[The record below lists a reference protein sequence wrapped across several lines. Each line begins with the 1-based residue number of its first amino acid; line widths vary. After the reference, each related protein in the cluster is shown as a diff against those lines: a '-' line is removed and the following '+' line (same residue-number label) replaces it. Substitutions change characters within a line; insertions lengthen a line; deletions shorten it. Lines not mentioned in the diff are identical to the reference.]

1 MMKIVTKL
9 AAAVLVTSLFIS
21 LLPAIDAT
29 AAEETDSYVT
39 VDEFAEKVAKEID
52 ATAVNGSFADGLIGI
67 GIIKAGEF
75 SSYDTDITRGDTMV
89 LLNRA
94 DEYLGGTQVSSELVQ
109 TAIDKRISDISK
121 VEEGKREDLAKA
133 YLKGFMKGYSNGAY
147 CTDRELKVT
156 KKITKEGALS
166 CIAMLK
172 DMSKRAKISPDG
184 QLIRTKNLP
193 KYAKYYPYILES
205 FPNAYYDWKFM
216 FEGQGRRDPQT
227 GIKTPY
233 ENIKDYAAPV
243 DIDKISDFENFKEV
257 RERNLDTWVKKVRTY
272 LECVFNVDYRTI
284 DDKWIEKVMTVDYT
298 YGDED
303 YSKQTRERLQ
313 KYITDMKANKTIVES
328 SKISV
333 DGSTLYF
340 YKGRYYLRT
349 YIKYL
354 IVSSNIK
361 KNVDVD
367 TLLQDKPFN
376 AILFTRESPVDFMN
390 FTVGKWREGYFDID
404 LGWLIE
410 KEGERFGVYTAYFN
424 DNYYG
429 EGRVK

>member
-1 MMKIVTKL
+1 MKGLFMKVL
-9 AAAVLVTSLFIS
+9 ATVLVSTMIIAMYQSVNVKSAEAAEIYISVEDYSKAISNEINIAAVN
-21 LLPAIDAT
+21 
-29 AAEETDSYVT
+29 DSY
-39 VDEFAEKVAKEID
+39 AE
-52 ATAVNGSFADGLIGI
+52 GLKAA
-67 GIIKAGEF
+67 GIIIEGEF
-75 SSYDTDITRGDTMV
+75 TSYDENITRGDALV
-89 LLNRA
+89 ILSRA
-94 DEYLGGTQVSSELVQ
+94 DEYLNGTQVTSELVQ
-109 TAIDKRISDISK
+109 TAIEKRISDIDK
-121 VEEGKREDLAKA
+121 VTEGKRVDVAKA

-156 KKITKEGALS
+156 KMITKKGALS
-166 CIAMLK
+166 CISMLK
-172 DMSKRAKISPDG
+172 DNSKRAKISPDG

-205 FPNAYYDWKFM
+205 FPNAYYDWMFM
-216 FEGQGRRDPQT
+216 FEGQGSRDPQT
-227 GIKTPY
+227 GVKTPY

-243 DIDKISDFENFKEV
+243 DIDKISDFDNFKEV
-257 RERNLDTWVKKVRTY
+257 RERNLDTWVNKVRTY

-284 DDKWIEKVMTVDYT
+284 DEMWVERIMTADYT
-298 YGDED
+298 YDDED
-303 YSKQTRERLQ
+303 YSKQTRGRIQ
-313 KYITDMKANKTIVES
+313 KYVIKMKENKTIVES
-328 SKISV
+328 SKIAV

-390 FTVGKWREGYFDID
+390 FSVRKWREGYYDID

-429 EGRVK
+429 KGRVK